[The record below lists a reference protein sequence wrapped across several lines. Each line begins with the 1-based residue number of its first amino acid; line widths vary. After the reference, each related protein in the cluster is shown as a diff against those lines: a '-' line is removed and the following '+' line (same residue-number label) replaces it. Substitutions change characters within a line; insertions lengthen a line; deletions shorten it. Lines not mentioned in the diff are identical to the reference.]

1 MQFNFTPEEAQP
13 AAEAIAKYLQRKR
26 MSVSVEV
33 AAWPDAGWR
42 TTLIGKQA
50 GLITLVEVQGTL
62 SYTKPLKDFASW
74 MAARRHYAELNIAV
88 NSEATMQARVLEELR
103 HDGVGLLI
111 VDEDDSIIESIKP
124 KNPALVVTPDPNLR
138 YGKCKHEVINTVTK
152 FNNTNRK
159 DGLRDMCELVERET
173 AVLAVLAVRKG
184 LLKRDEAVV
193 LGIDWASQINILASR
208 DASILTP
215 PPIFDDKLKD
225 DMNSFRGAR
234 NLIDHKV
241 KNKREDRERQL
252 QFAERMMQGPR
263 LVAKLVSLQR
273 KIR

>member
-1 MQFNFTPEEAQP
+1 MQFNFTPEEAQS
-13 AAEAIAKYLQRKR
+13 AAEAVAKYLQRKK

-33 AAWPDAGWR
+33 AGWPEARWR
-42 TTLIGKQA
+42 TTLVGKQA
-50 GLITLVEVQGTL
+50 NLLTLVEVQGTL
-62 SYTKPLKDFASW
+62 NYTKPLKDFASW
-74 MAARRHYAELNIAV
+74 IAARRYYAELSLAIP
-88 NSEATMQARVLEELR
+88 SDATMQARVIAELQ
-103 HDGVGLLI
+103 HDGVGLLV
-111 VDEDDSIIESIKP
+111 VDEDGVVSESIKP
-124 KNPALVVTPDPNLR
+124 KIPALIITPDPTLR
-138 YGKCKHEVINTVTK
+138 YGKCAKEVNNMVKK
-152 FNNTNRK
+152 FNDLDRK

-184 LLKRDEAVV
+184 LLKRGEAVV
-193 LGIDWASQINILASR
+193 LGMDWSSQINILASR
-208 DASILTP
+208 DASLLTP
-215 PPIFDDKLKD
+215 PPIFDDKLRD

-241 KNKREDRERQL
+241 RNKREERERQW